1 MSAVRQQGV
10 GRSMAGARS
19 EHLRGS
25 AKGSGFLL
33 MLREHKQV
41 FRRRLA
47 CEGEG
52 KRPVGEKSQHGAE
65 SRTPQ
70 ALCQV

>member
-1 MSAVRQQGV
+1 
-10 GRSMAGARS
+10 MAGAGS
-19 EHLRGS
+19 EHLHLRGS

-41 FRRRLA
+41 FSRRLA

-52 KRPVGEKSQHGAE
+52 KQPVGEKSQHGAE
-65 SRTPQ
+65 SGTPQ
-70 ALCQV
+70 APCQV